1 MLNLQPD
8 ESISW
13 MAPYAYAIVLLG
25 FGFFLFRVFE
35 NWYADYFDRP
45 FYRHLFV
52 FRRLS
57 KPQLQ
62 VLAQEID
69 FFQRLKKSEKRQ
81 FEHRVA
87 TFIAEKKFV
96 GRDGFQITDRIKVL
110 IASLACMLSFGR
122 KNYEF
127 ALVDYILVYPGE
139 FYSAIKDRYHK
150 GEFNPREK
158 ALVLSWKD
166 FEEGYQI
173 TNDKRNLGIHEFMH
187 AMQLESKSS
196 RDLDSNRFAKQFQN
210 ILKRLTHPEIKAKL
224 EDTQFFREYAFT
236 NQYEFMAVLAEYFF
250 EAPQEFQKLFP
261 DLYTA
266 TKKMLNFR
274 FAGY

>member
-1 MLNLQPD
+1 M
-8 ESISW
+8 
-13 MAPYAYAIVLLG
+13 
-25 FGFFLFRVFE
+25 
-35 NWYADYFDRP
+35 
-45 FYRHLFV
+45 
-52 FRRLS
+52 
-57 KPQLQ
+57 
-62 VLAQEID
+62 
-69 FFQRLKKSEKRQ
+69 
-81 FEHRVA
+81 
-87 TFIAEKKFV
+87 
-96 GRDGFQITDRIKVL
+96 

-139 FYSAIKDRYHK
+139 FYSAINDRYHK

-224 EDTQFFREYAFT
+224 EDTQFLG
-236 NQYEFMAVLAEYFF
+236 NMPSPINMSLW
-250 EAPQEFQKLFP
+250 LFWQNIFLRRP
-261 DLYTA
+261 R
-266 TKKMLNFR
+266 NFR
-274 FAGY
+274 NCFQISTRLLKKCSISGLLAIEDSMRCA